1 MQCFLLTIFVTSIE
15 QGKFK
20 HWPSHQNVTITTSS
34 HHSSG
39 KYVFFLLTLFST
51 FDFLATL
58 IRNVVQSAMDD
69 FKQFTCIQFT
79 ERTTEADYL
88 SFQAENTG

>member
-1 MQCFLLTIFVTSIE
+1 MYAIFVISTAEGTIM
-15 QGKFK
+15 
-20 HWPSHQNVTITTSS
+20 HWQSHQNVTIATCS
-34 HHSSG
+34 HNLSG
-39 KYVFFLLTLFST
+39 KYVFLLITFFST
-51 FDFLATL
+51 FVFLADL

-69 FKQFTCIQFT
+69 FKKYTCIQFT